1 MDLVEEEEAATAAAI
16 MAAMEV
22 AATAA
27 AIMAAMEVA
36 AMEVAATAAAIIVA
50 MEVAATAAAI
60 MAAMEVAATAA
71 AIMDLISLTPINL
84 LVQKGGK
91 TEVMEILLTTLN
103 MKMVGAEE
111 KGECPMRAILQ
122 TRQISNPFLQAL
134 SLI

>member
-1 MDLVEEEEAATAAAI
+1 

-22 AATAA
+22 AVTAA
-27 AIMAAMEVA
+27 VTMAAMVVVA
-36 AMEVAATAAAIIVA
+36 TEAMVVE
-50 MEVAATAAAI
+50 
-60 MAAMEVAATAA
+60 
-71 AIMDLISLTPINL
+71 AIMDLIALTLINL
-84 LVQKGGK
+84 LEQKVGK
-91 TEVMEILLTTLN
+91 TEVMEILLITLN